1 MADTTPAIRI
11 LVGNLGDASP
21 SGESATLI
29 RTNLEKALS
38 AGIKIKITPDVS
50 GVTGSSG
57 ASNITKAMSSL
68 TSGAS
73 YAEKQLALLSVRFD
87 TLKQKL
93 NALNDVSLKNSAT
106 TELQTQ
112 YDAIEKKLTEYSKR
126 STEIAALEK
135 EQIKQRISALSQLVS
150 MYERLDTA
158 QSKTEGYVE
167 LQKYKATSALG
178 DLGSLDTAQAQQAV
192 QIQQQLNEKLDQ
204 YAARKTE
211 ITAKEK
217 AWVEEQISAIK
228 RLATEQNKI
237 TENAD
242 KVAASQS
249 MQIASLNQYLTTV
262 NPKALTEFSGE
273 IAKIRTLLASDMPGA
288 AQKASAEITKLKASI
303 KDAGY
308 EGGNA
313 ITYINAK
320 LKTFATYLVS
330 SAVTM
335 GFVNGVRTMI
345 ENVKDLDAALTDLRI
360 VTGSTREE
368 TQELLETYNQ
378 MAQRVGSTTSDVA
391 SSATSWMRQGYN
403 LEDTDK
409 LIETSMVF
417 SKVGFLDADEA
428 AQALTSTIKGYKLA
442 VEDAMGAI
450 DAFTVL
456 DLDLATSAG
465 EIATALAETAS
476 SAEMAGISLEKA
488 ASQIGVV
495 LEVTQ
500 ASGEEIGNFYKT
512 LMARLSNIKAGRL
525 EDPETGESL
534 DTWGI
539 AA

>member
-1 MADTTPAIRI
+1 MASNTPDVRI
-11 LVGNLGDASP
+11 LVGNLGDALP

-38 AGIKIKITPDVS
+38 AGIKIKITPDTS
-50 GVTGSSG
+50 ALTGSSG
-57 ASNITKAMSSL
+57 KSTAFADFTGAAVSTRAMSQATAELTKQRLAHNAALQKENLAYQQNMHAIQQAAALAKSQGQTDLTQQRLAHAAALNQENLAHQQNINASKQAIQASKEEAQAAKTRTTIMAEELKQNQLNTKSEQQRAKSL
-68 TSGAS
+68 QQS
-73 YAEKQLALLSVRFD
+73 EKTISSMRLQLARF
-87 TLKQKL
+87 
-93 NALNDVSLKNSAT
+93 
-106 TELQTQ
+106 
-112 YDAIEKKLTEYSKR
+112 
-126 STEIAALEK
+126 
-135 EQIKQRISALSQLVS
+135 
-150 MYERLDTA
+150 
-158 QSKTEGYVE
+158 
-167 LQKYKATSALG
+167 
-178 DLGSLDTAQAQQAV
+178 
-192 QIQQQLNEKLDQ
+192 NE
-204 YAARKTE
+204 
-211 ITAKEK
+211 
-217 AWVEEQISAIK
+217 
-228 RLATEQNKI
+228 
-237 TENAD
+237 
-242 KVAASQS
+242 
-249 MQIASLNQYLTTV
+249 YLTTV
-262 NPKALTEFSGE
+262 NPKALTQFSGE
-273 IAKIRTLLASDMPGA
+273 ISNIRALLGSNVPTD
-288 AQKASAEITKLKASI
+288 AQKATAAINRLKAGI
-303 KDAGY
+303 KSAGY

-313 ITYINAK
+313 ITYIGAK
-320 LKTFATYLVS
+320 LKTFATYLIS
-330 SAVTM
+330 SSVTM

-345 ENVKDLDAALTDLRI
+345 ENVKDLDEALTDLRI

-378 MAQRVGSTTSDVA
+378 MAQRVGSTTSEVA

-465 EIATALAETAS
+465 EIATALAKTAS